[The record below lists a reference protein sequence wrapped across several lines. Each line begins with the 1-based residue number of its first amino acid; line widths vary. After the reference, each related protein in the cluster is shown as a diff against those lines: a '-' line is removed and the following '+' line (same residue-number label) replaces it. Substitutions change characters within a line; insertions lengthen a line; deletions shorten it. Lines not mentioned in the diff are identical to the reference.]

1 MSNDC
6 NALFSF
12 KACFFKREFK
22 GQSSG
27 PHIGDKLIS
36 GNELATVM
44 DTVYESCE
52 EHLQREGIFSMIGN
66 YREVVWSQNIRPES
80 SDIHKYILF
89 QTLKLTQITTNVL
102 KSWRCKDI
110 GILIHIHSLS
120 LSSSSDFDSE
130 AKINAASRT

>member
-36 GNELATVM
+36 GNELTTVM

-89 QTLKLTQITTNVL
+89 HKYKIDPNYYKRFEELEMQRHWYSYSHSFSQFIVKLEL
-102 KSWRCKDI
+102 
-110 GILIHIHSLS
+110 
-120 LSSSSDFDSE
+120 
-130 AKINAASRT
+130 